1 MILYT
6 LSECLSIKKEN
17 YYSTNFNSRL
27 LNNSKKKDI
36 TFSFFDSEFLF
47 DIYIYRSDR
56 KRKCLNS
63 YSTFNILDILLLIIE
78 SIVKKNIFN
87 FTFKTFLQLSL
98 IYSRSWFQS
107 FKILKFFLKSENK
120 NILMIKKQ
128 KSDFYF
134 FCIYYNYIRIQKN
147 LINNRIISN
156 LEKKSGLLLGE
167 NSKICN
173 LFFKFISNNQ
183 FKKIIYVRE
192 ILNKISTD
200 NIHNIYLYS
209 LLLVPISFIHRIFI
223 LEIFEKI
230 KNDFINFGLYSKIC
244 SIIFKNLF
252 VYKSIFSFVLLF
264 MNFQHKE
271 NFDKLSNIERF
282 FRNESVNESFFKNFF
297 FKKSQKFDVSSWK
310 KQFFIKIEFFF
321 LNSHKNIVYWFSHF
335 YLLKYT
341 LLVLNSTT
349 KILKSFWIE
358 VCYKILEKKNK
369 IIDKTLKYK
378 KIFFNFY

>member
-230 KNDFINFGLYSKIC
+230 KNDFINFGLYSKIF
-244 SIIFKNLF
+244 SIIFNRSTLTIRS
-252 VYKSIFSFVLLF
+252 KSVKSKTV
-264 MNFQHKE
+264 
-271 NFDKLSNIERF
+271 
-282 FRNESVNESFFKNFF
+282 VN
-297 FKKSQKFDVSSWK
+297 
-310 KQFFIKIEFFF
+310 
-321 LNSHKNIVYWFSHF
+321 H
-335 YLLKYT
+335 
-341 LLVLNSTT
+341 
-349 KILKSFWIE
+349 
-358 VCYKILEKKNK
+358 
-369 IIDKTLKYK
+369 
-378 KIFFNFY
+378 

>member
-321 LNSHKNIVYWFSHF
+321 LN
-335 YLLKYT
+335 
-341 LLVLNSTT
+341 
-349 KILKSFWIE
+349 
-358 VCYKILEKKNK
+358 
-369 IIDKTLKYK
+369 
-378 KIFFNFY
+378 